1 MVGPA
6 GCPRISPGME
16 PTIILIGYE
25 PAAVVVWVGS
35 ALMVG
40 LGLGILISAL
50 VVARAHRRGWV

>member
-1 MVGPA
+1 
-6 GCPRISPGME
+6 ME

-40 LGLGILISAL
+40 LGLGILISAA
-50 VVARAHRRGWV
+50 VVARAHARGWV